1 MEKAGINPRKTKN
14 SGIHILRRRVYN
26 FSINETEDK
35 TLKTLEIDEKTLIV
49 TIDALE
55 WERYFPNGEF
65 DISDSKSRISLRTML
80 HDTCGERPYGRVEVS
95 VLGKKKA
102 ARSVFV
108 KYI

>member
-1 MEKAGINPRKTKN
+1 VKKGINSRKTKN

-26 FSINETEDK
+26 FSVNEMEDE
-35 TLKTLEIDEKTLIV
+35 TLKTLEIDEKTLII
-49 TIDALE
+49 TIDARE
-55 WERYFPNGEF
+55 WERYFPSGEF
-65 DISDSKSRISLRTML
+65 DISDSKSRISLRAML

-95 VLGKKKA
+95 VFGKKKA